1 MEAALHRLTGAA
13 TTPTVNGASL
23 HLGRAST
30 IRWRFLLIQCRMPVR
45 LSIHR
50 MVGAMLPR
58 SFANRIVRFI
68 SSFLLI
74 LAVACAW
81 MAWRTRSAYADDDA
95 AAQRAIYS
103 QDVAEHYRWTFGAD
117 RPFLPSNATTDTGQF
132 IDPKS
137 FPTAKYCGHCHQQA
151 YAEWRQT
158 VHANSFRNPWY
169 VKNVNL
175 LISERGI
182 EYTRH
187 CEGCH
192 NPIALVSGALTKGSP
207 IDRKFDEDGITCSVC
222 HSIQKVDTRGT
233 GSYVMGVPA
242 VIVDADG
249 KPVYGEV
256 SDKEILAHLDR
267 HSKAVMQDFYRTSEF
282 CSVCHKA
289 ALPRELNH
297 YKWQRAIFLY
307 DEWQQASF
315 SKQNPLPFYVKDKV
329 STCQTCHMPKESL
342 TLPDYGA
349 EEGKFASHRWLGGNT
364 LLYKYYRY
372 DEQLEKTIEFLQKGP
387 QNIGVLNVDLFAIER
402 NGGKLIAP
410 LGNEPFDVAPGD
422 ILTVS
427 VVIQNKGI
435 GHSLVPEQR
444 DFYECWVEF
453 EAKDAAG
460 KTLMDSG
467 ALEPD
472 GTLDPTAHSFT
483 NRLVN
488 VRGTLNDLH
497 QVWDTRVVAYNNTI
511 ASGRS
516 QIVRYQF
523 KVPEN
528 AAGPITITAKVNYRR
543 FNQHFINFVFGK
555 RYDMPVVEIASR
567 TRTLTLGSNPATV
580 PDSADNPV
588 WMRWNNYGIG
598 LLDAQQYAES
608 ARAFEHVVQLR
619 PDYADAYANVAIA
632 DFSWQRYDSSR
643 TNLEKALKLAPHNA
657 RALYYLALVERIQG
671 RPDAAIADLLEV
683 ITQFPRSRDAHR
695 ELGFSFFQQHKYA
708 EARAEYETVQSIDP
722 DDLAAHYELSII
734 YRRLGMKEQAAR
746 EAWAFADQ
754 KDDPTANTYALEYL
768 RKHPEVTE
776 ESVPWHIHSNVAP
789 SVGEHGVGTGQ

>member
-1 MEAALHRLTGAA
+1 MLPQRFAHRILRIFSGVLLTAAL
-13 TTPTVNGASL
+13 
-23 HLGRAST
+23 
-30 IRWRFLLIQCRMPVR
+30 
-45 LSIHR
+45 
-50 MVGAMLPR
+50 
-58 SFANRIVRFI
+58 
-68 SSFLLI
+68 
-74 LAVACAW
+74 ACAW
-81 MAWRTRSAYADDDA
+81 MAWRTRAALAVDDPT
-95 AAQRAIYS
+95 AQRTIYS
-103 QDVAEHYRWTFGAD
+103 RSVAQRYRLPFAAG
-117 RPFLPSNATTDTGQF
+117 RPFLPSNATTDTGEF

-137 FPTAKYCGHCHQQA
+137 FATAKYCGHCHQQA

-175 LISERGI
+175 LINERGI

-207 IDRKFDEDGITCSVC
+207 IDRKFDADAITCSVC
-222 HSIQKVDTRGT
+222 HSIQKVNTRGT

-242 VIVDADG
+242 VMVDADG

-282 CSVCHKA
+282 CGVCHKA
-289 ALPRELNH
+289 ALPKELNH

-315 SKQNPLPFYVKDKV
+315 SKQNPLPFYVKDQV
-329 STCQTCHMPKESL
+329 STCQTCHMPRESL

-349 EEGKFASHRWLGGNT
+349 EDGKIASHRWLGANT
-364 LLYKYYRY
+364 LLYKYYGY
-372 DEQLEKTIEFLQKGP
+372 DEQLAKTIEFLKKGP

-402 NGGKLIAP
+402 NGDKLIAP
-410 LGNEPFDVAPGD
+410 LGSEPFDIAPGD
-422 ILTVS
+422 VLTVS
-427 VVIQNKGI
+427 VVIQNKGA
-435 GHSLVPEQR
+435 GHNLVPEQR
-444 DFYECWVEF
+444 DFYECWVQF

-460 KTLMDSG
+460 HTLMNSG

-472 GTLDPTAHSFT
+472 GSLDPTAHSFT

-497 QVWDTRVVAYNNTI
+497 QVWDTRVIAYNNTI

-516 QIVRYQF
+516 QIVRYRF
-523 KVPEN
+523 KVPED
-528 AAGPITITAKVNYRR
+528 AAGPITITARVNYRR
-543 FNQHFINFVFGK
+543 FNQHFIDFVMGK
-555 RYDMPVVEIASR
+555 RYEMPVVEMTGR
-567 TRTLTLGSNPATV
+567 TRTLALGSNPATP
-580 PDSADNPV
+580 PDPADNPQ

-619 PDYADAYANVAIA
+619 PDYADAYTDVAIA

-643 TNLEKALKLAPHNA
+643 VNLGKALQLAPHNA
-657 RALYYLALVERIQG
+657 RALYYLALVDRIQG

-695 ELGFSFFQQHKYA
+695 ELGFSFYQQHKYD

-722 DDLAAHYELSII
+722 DDLSAHYILSIV

-746 EAWAFADQ
+746 EAAAFADQ

-776 ESVPWHIHSNVAP
+776 ESVPWHIHSNVTPA
-789 SVGEHGVGTGQ
+789 SDAQGGGGGQ

>member
-1 MEAALHRLTGAA
+1 MLD
-13 TTPTVNGASL
+13 
-23 HLGRAST
+23 
-30 IRWRFLLIQCRMPVR
+30 
-45 LSIHR
+45 
-50 MVGAMLPR
+50 AMLPR
-58 SFANRIVRFI
+58 ISDRRILRVL
-68 SSFLLI
+68 SSLL
-74 LAVACAW
+74 LMGALACAF
-81 MAWRTRSAYADDDA
+81 MVWRTKSARAEDDA
-95 AAQRAIYS
+95 LAQRAIYS
-103 QDVAEHYRWTFGAD
+103 QSVAEKYRMPFGVD
-117 RPFLPSNATTDTGQF
+117 QPYLPSNATTDSGQF
-132 IDPKS
+132 MDPKS

-175 LISERGI
+175 LTSERGI

-207 IDRKFDEDGITCSVC
+207 IDRHFDNDAITCSVC
-222 HSIQKVDTRGT
+222 HAIQKVNTRGT

-242 VIVDADG
+242 VLVDDNG
-249 KPVYGEV
+249 KPTYGEV
-256 SDKEILAHLDR
+256 PDKEILAHLDW
-267 HSKAVMQDFYRTSEF
+267 HSRAEMKDFYRTSEF

-289 ALPRELNH
+289 AVPKELNH

-315 SKQNPLPFYVKDKV
+315 SKESPLPFYVKDKV
-329 STCQTCHMPKESL
+329 STCQTCHMPEESL

-349 EEGKFASHRWLGGNT
+349 EEGKIASHRWLGANT
-364 LLYKYYRY
+364 LLYKYYGY
-372 DEQLEKTIEFLQKGP
+372 DEQLKKTIAFLR
-387 QNIGVLNVDLFAIER
+387 NDALNVDIFSIER

-410 LGNEPFDVAPGD
+410 LGNEPFDIAAGD
-422 ILTVS
+422 VLTVS

-435 GHSLVPEQR
+435 GHTLVPEQR

-453 EAKDAAG
+453 EAKDAGG

-467 ALEPD
+467 ALAPD

-497 QVWDTRVVAYNNTI
+497 QVWDTRVIPYNNTI

-528 AAGPITITAKVNYRR
+528 APGPITVTAKVNYRR
-543 FNQHFINFVFGK
+543 FNQHFINWVMSK
-555 RYDMPVVEIASR
+555 HYDMPIVEMAAR
-567 TRTLTLGSNPATV
+567 TRTLILGPNPAAP
-580 PDSADNPV
+580 PDREDNPE

-598 LLDAQQYAES
+598 LLDAQQYEQS
-608 ARAFEHVVQLR
+608 AQAFERVAQLR
-619 PDYADAYANVAIA
+619 PDYPDAYINIAIA
-632 DFSWQRYDSSR
+632 EFSWQRYDDSHA
-643 TNLEKALKLAPHNA
+643 NLEKALKLAPHNA
-657 RALYYLALVERIQG
+657 RSLYYLALVERIQG
-671 RPDAAIADLLEV
+671 HPDAAIADLLEV

-695 ELGFSFFQQHKYA
+695 ELGFSFYQQHKYQ

-722 DDLAAHYELSII
+722 DDLAAHYILSIV
-734 YRRLGMKEQAAR
+734 YRRLGMKEDAAR
-746 EAWAFADQ
+746 EAAEFADQ
-754 KDDPTANTYALEYL
+754 KDDPAANVYALEYL
-768 RKHPEVTE
+768 REHPEVTS
-776 ESVPWHIHSNVAP
+776 ESVPWHIHS
-789 SVGEHGVGTGQ
+789 SVIRDNSAQNGRSGQ